1 MQEEKMPTKKAAK
14 RLRKAKSPSDGL
26 PIEEYKN
33 FVHWLEGFREMPGPL
48 GLTADAAMSSIGAF
62 TMLLGE
68 ASDNVRA
75 SGPKK

>member
-1 MQEEKMPTKKAAK
+1 MQEEKMPAKNAARVLKKAK
-14 RLRKAKSPSDGL
+14 TPSDGL

-33 FVHWLEGFREMPGPL
+33 VVHWLEGFREMPGPL
-48 GLTADAAMSSIGAF
+48 GLTADAALSSIGAF

-68 ASDNVRA
+68 ASDKVRA